1 MDIQILQI
9 IWFIIIGVL
18 FIGYAI
24 LDGFDLGIGSLMP
37 FLAKSEQDEKVMLN
51 SIGPVWD
58 GNEVWLLTGAGALF
72 AAFPHAYATVFSGF
86 YLALMFVL
94 MALIFRAVSFE
105 FYNQDNQNSR
115 VWKTT
120 FFLGSF
126 LPALLFGVALG
137 NIMNGIPLKDGFE
150 YYGGGPLMRFL
161 YLLRPF
167 PLSVG
172 LLGLTAFLMQGA
184 TYAMLKTEGGLYS
197 RAQKTVNKIWPAYII
212 LLALT
217 SVLAFIFLKGSLTNL
232 AGWVFLA
239 VSLGALFMVKRFAG
253 EEKDFPAFL
262 MSSLSF
268 LSLWGITGTYMFPN
282 LVINNL
288 PGEAN
293 INIINASNSQLTLT
307 VMLII
312 AGIGVPIMLAYT
324 FYVYRIFKGKTMSEH

>member
-1 MDIQILQI
+1 MDVQILQI
-9 IWFIIIGVL
+9 IWFILIGVL

-37 FLAKSEQDEKVMLN
+37 FLAKNEQDEKVMLN

-58 GNEVWLLTGAGALF
+58 GNEVWLLTAGGALF

-86 YLALMFVL
+86 YLALMLVL

-105 FYNQDNQNSR
+105 FYNQDNENKK

-137 NIMNGIPLKDGFE
+137 NIMNGLPLKGGLE
-150 YYGGGPLMRFL
+150 YYGGGPIMRFI

-172 LLGLTAFLMQGA
+172 LLGLAAFLMQGA
-184 TYAMLKTEGGLYS
+184 TYAMIKTEGDLYQ
-197 RAQKTVNKIWPAYII
+197 RAKEMVNKVWPAYLV
-212 LLALT
+212 LLVLA
-217 SVLAFIFLKGSLTNL
+217 SVLAFVFLQGSLTNV

-239 VSLGALFMVKRFAG
+239 VSIGALFMVKRFAG
-253 EEKDFPAFL
+253 EGRDFPAFL

-268 LSLWGITGTYMFPN
+268 LSLWLITGTYMFPN

-293 INIINASNSQLTLT
+293 ITIMNASNSQLTLT

-312 AGIGVPIMLAYT
+312 AVIGVPIMLAYT
-324 FYVYRIFKGKTMSEH
+324 TYVYRIFKGKTTPDH